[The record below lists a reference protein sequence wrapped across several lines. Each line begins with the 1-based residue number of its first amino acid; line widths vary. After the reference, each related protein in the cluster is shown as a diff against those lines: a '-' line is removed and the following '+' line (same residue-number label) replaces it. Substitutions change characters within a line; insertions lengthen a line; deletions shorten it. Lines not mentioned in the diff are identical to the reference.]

1 MAKPT
6 LTGLAI
12 ATALT
17 GLGLAAPA
25 SAQDRSVVRVLPDLI
40 QQATVIATPADANAI
55 NHAAHFSAGPGL
67 TSAPAALNA
76 ALALQLADLPG
87 APAAGGVMF
96 SRDGSGDALHNV
108 YGTSYSAR
116 GLTLGAGRLGG
127 AITFQDTNYETLDGA
142 NIRDG
147 GINFLFTHQQCCGN
161 TNDVLQQTVFVRLN
175 RKVTSFVLNYGVS
188 DRFDVGVVVPI
199 VQVTMAARIASRI
212 LRVGTVADP
221 SVHSFD
227 PLFRATHTTYLDVDY
242 AKSGGA
248 SFGVDGT
255 TARGFGD
262 IQFSGKLGLAT
273 SPSNALAVTLSL
285 SVPTGR
291 SDDFLGT
298 GALRVTPGVAW
309 SAVSGP
315 VSPHVTAGYSYA
327 RGSLSAR
334 LQDAYPSQSLDLKV
348 PTVINWTAG
357 FDLALAPR
365 VTLLVDALGRRVD
378 NVQRFATGQ
387 TVFATGVPGGP
398 PADVAA
404 GTDLITDG
412 RRALSQVFGT
422 VGGRFNLGG
431 PVFATAT
438 VFFPVV
444 KGGLMPRTAAVFG
457 IDYGF

>member
-1 MAKPT
+1 VA
-6 LTGLAI
+6 A
-12 ATALT
+12 AL
-17 GLGLAAPA
+17 LGLAARA
-25 SAQDRSVVRVLPDLI
+25 SAQDRSVVQVLPDLI
-40 QQATVIATPADANAI
+40 QQATVIATPADPSAI
-55 NHAAHFSAGPGL
+55 NHALHFSGGPGL

-76 ALALQLADLPG
+76 AIALQLADLPG
-87 APAAGGVMF
+87 APSAGGVMF
-96 SRDGSGDALHNV
+96 SRDGSGGALHNV

-116 GLTLGAGRLGG
+116 GVTLGNGRLGG

-142 NIRDG
+142 NIRNG
-147 GINFLFTHQQCCGN
+147 GINFLFTHAQCCGN
-161 TNDVLQQTVFVRLN
+161 TNDVLQQTVYVRLN
-175 RKVTSFVLNYGVS
+175 RKVTSLVLNYGLS
-188 DRFDVGVVVPI
+188 DRLDVGVVVPI
-199 VQVTMAARIASRI
+199 VQVTMAGRIASRI
-212 LRVGTVADP
+212 LRVGTVANP
-221 SVHSFD
+221 STHSFD

-242 AKSGGA
+242 GQSGGA
-248 SFGVDGT
+248 RFGVDGK

-262 IQFSGKLGLAT
+262 IMFAGKLGLAT
-273 SPSNALAVTLSL
+273 NPSNALAVTVNL

-291 SDDFLGT
+291 PDDFLGT
-298 GALRVTPGVAW
+298 GALRVTPGIAW
-309 SAVSGP
+309 SAVAGRL
-315 VSPHVTAGYSYA
+315 SPHATAGYSYA

-334 LQDAYPSQSLDLKV
+334 LQEAYPSQLLDLKV

-357 FDLALAPR
+357 LDFSLAPR
-365 VTLLVDALGRRVD
+365 VTLLLDTVGRRVD

-431 PVFATAT
+431 SVFATAT